1 MVEWFFSAMKQ
12 YPEIAIFLALAFGYY
27 FGKFTFKG
35 IGLGAVTA
43 TLIAGVVIGQIGITI
58 NQPLKAFAF
67 LMFLFAVGYGVGPQ
81 FVRGIARDGVPQ
93 AVFSVVQCVF
103 SLLAIV
109 LIAKV
114 AGYDLGY
121 AAGLYSGSQTI
132 SAAMGLSTDAIN
144 RLGLPP
150 DQAKALI
157 DSMPV
162 AYAVSYM
169 FGTMGSAIVIA
180 VLGPKLLG
188 IDLVAACKD
197 YEEKFGGT
205 KKEVGGAGTAWH
217 RWVLRAY
224 KVQPAGKAAGVP
236 AAELDSMLPDA
247 RSFVQRISRGGKMI
261 DATADTVLQEG
272 DVVAVAAGRG
282 ARVTDK
288 VRRAGRAAGL
298 RVAEIESM
306 VPDARIFVQRIRRG
320 GQIIDATADTVLQEG
335 DVVAVAGEGEVLVR
349 VLQGAVEVDD
359 RELLAVPIE
368 GVDVLVTNKEVDG
381 KTLAEL
387 AQRPSARGVFL
398 RKITRGATA
407 TDIPILPST
416 KINRGDLLTIVGRTQ
431 DTAAATKL
439 LGVADRPTDITD
451 MAFVAGAVVV
461 GGLIGALVVNVAG
474 VPLTLSTA
482 GGALIAGIIGGWLR
496 SVRPSFGRI
505 PTPTVWFMNSV
516 GLNIFI
522 AIVGISA
529 GPGFVNGLKTQGIG
543 LFLWG
548 ALATTIPLVLGMFVA
563 KYLFRFHD
571 ALNLGIV
578 SGARTTTAS
587 LGLVCD
593 QAKSQIPALGYTVTY
608 AVGNTLLTIW
618 GMVVIMLLS

>member
-1 MVEWFFSAMKQ
+1 MDWFFATLKQ
-12 YPEIAIFLALAFGYY
+12 YPEIAIFLSLAFGYY
-27 FGKFTFKG
+27 FGKFTYKG

-81 FVRGIARDGVPQ
+81 FVRGIAKDGVPQ
-93 AVFSVVQCVF
+93 AIFSAVQCVF
-103 SLLAIV
+103 SLAV
-109 LIAKV
+109 CVVIAKI

-144 RLGLPP
+144 RLG
-150 DQAKALI
+150 QSAEEAKALI
-157 DSMPV
+157 DSMPI
-162 AYAVSYM
+162 AYAVTYM

-197 YEEKFGGT
+197 YQEKFGGGR
-205 KKEVGGAGTAWH
+205 KDVGGAGSAWQ

-224 KVQPAGKAAGVP
+224 KV
-236 AAELDSMLPDA
+236 
-247 RSFVQRISRGGKMI
+247 RSGG
-261 DATADTVLQEG
+261 Q
-272 DVVAVAAGRG
+272 
-282 ARVTDK
+282 
-288 VRRAGRAAGL
+288 AAGL
-298 RVAEIESM
+298 RVAEAEAL
-306 VPDARIFVQRIRRG
+306 VGDARIFVQRMRRD
-320 GQIIDATADTVLQEG
+320 GQIIDATADTVLKEG
-335 DVVAVAGEGEVLVR
+335 DVVAVAGEREVLVR
-349 VLQGAVEVDD
+349 ALQNAEEVED
-359 RELLAVPIE
+359 RELLAVPVE
-368 GVDVLVTNKEVDG
+368 GVDVLVSNKEVDG
-381 KTLAEL
+381 KTIAEL
-387 AQRPSARGVFL
+387 AQLPAARGVFL

-407 TDIPILPST
+407 TDIPILANT
-416 KINRGDLLTIVGRTQ
+416 TVQRGDLFTLVGRTQ
-431 DTAAATKL
+431 DVAAAIKL
-439 LGVADRPTDITD
+439 LGVADRPTDMTD
-451 MAFVAGAVVV
+451 MAFVGAAIVI
-461 GGLIGALVVNVAG
+461 GALIGALVFKISG

-529 GPGFVNGLKTQGIG
+529 GPGFVNGLKTQGVG

-548 ALATTIPLVLGMFVA
+548 ALATTVPLVLGMFMA
-563 KYLFRFHD
+563 KYVFRFHD
-571 ALNLGIV
+571 ALTLGIV
-578 SGARTTTAS
+578 SGSRTTTAS

-618 GMVVIMLLS
+618 GMVIIMLMS

>member
-1 MVEWFFSAMKQ
+1 MMGGTMIDWLFATLKQ
-12 YPEIAIFLALAFGYY
+12 YPEIAIFMALAFGYY
-27 FGKFTFKG
+27 FGKFSFKG
-35 IGLGAVTA
+35 IGLGSVTA

-58 NQPLKAFAF
+58 NQPLKAFSF
-67 LMFLFAVGYGVGPQ
+67 LMFLFAVGYAVGPQ
-81 FVRGIARDGVPQ
+81 FVRGIAKDGVPQ
-93 AVFSVVQCVF
+93 ALFSVVQCV
-103 SLLAIV
+103 LCLV
-109 LIAKV
+109 TVVVIAKV

-150 DQAKALI
+150 DQAKGLI

-180 VLGPKLLG
+180 IIGPKLLG

-197 YEEKFGGT
+197 YEEKFGGG
-205 KKEVGGAGTAWH
+205 KKDVGGAGSAWQ
-217 RWVLRAY
+217 RWALRAY
-224 KVQPAGKAAGVP
+224 KVQTGGKAAGLR
-236 AAELDSMLPDA
+236 ASEAENLLPD
-247 RSFVQRISRGGKMI
+247 SR
-261 DATADTVLQEG
+261 V
-272 DVVAVAAGRG
+272 
-282 ARVTDK
+282 
-288 VRRAGRAAGL
+288 
-298 RVAEIESM
+298 
-306 VPDARIFVQRIRRG
+306 FVQRIRRG
-320 GQIIDATADTVLQEG
+320 GQIIDATAETVLQAG
-335 DVVAVAGEGEVLVR
+335 DVVAVAGPRDALVN
-349 VLQGAVEVDD
+349 LIGGGAVEVED
-359 RELLAVPIE
+359 RDLLAVPVE
-368 GVDVLVTNKEVDG
+368 GIDVLVSNKAVDG

-387 AQRPSARGVFL
+387 AEMPAARGVFL

-407 TDIPILPST
+407 TDIPILANT
-416 KINRGDLLTIVGRTQ
+416 KVERGDLFTLVGRTQ

-439 LGVADRPTDITD
+439 LGVADRPTDMTD
-451 MAFVAGAVVV
+451 MAFVGAAIVV
-461 GGLIGALVVNVAG
+461 GALIGALVFKVSG

-496 SVRPSFGRI
+496 SVRPKFGRI

-548 ALATTIPLVLGMFVA
+548 ALATTVPLLLGMFIA
-563 KYLFRFHD
+563 KYLFKFHD
-571 ALNLGIV
+571 ALTLGIV
-578 SGARTTTAS
+578 SGSRTTTAS

-593 QAKSQIPALGYTVTY
+593 NAKSQIPALGYTVTY

-618 GMVVIMLLS
+618 GMVIIMILA

>member
-1 MVEWFFSAMKQ
+1 MIDWLFATLKQ
-12 YPEIAIFLALAFGYY
+12 YPEIAIFLALALGYY

-35 IGLGAVTA
+35 IGLGSVTA
-43 TLIAGVVIGQIGITI
+43 TLIAGVVIGQVGITI

-81 FVRGIARDGVPQ
+81 FVRGIAKDGVPQ
-93 AVFSVVQCVF
+93 AVFSVVQCVL
-103 SLLAIV
+103 SLAV
-109 LIAKV
+109 CVVIAKV

-121 AAGLYSGSQTI
+121 AAGFYAGSQTI
-132 SAAMGLSTDAIN
+132 SASMGLATDAIN
-144 RLGLPP
+144 RLGLEA
-150 DQAKALI
+150 DKAKALI

-162 AYAVSYM
+162 AYAVTYM
-169 FGTMGSAIVIA
+169 FGTMGSAVVIA

-197 YEEKFGGT
+197 YVDKFGGG
-205 KKEVGGAGTAWH
+205 KKEIGGAGYGWQ
-217 RWVLRAY
+217 RWALRAY
-224 KVQPAGKAAGVP
+224 KVQPGGKAAGLRVSE
-236 AAELDSMLPDA
+236 AEGLIPDA
-247 RSFVQRISRGGKMI
+247 RIFVGRIRRDGQIM
-261 DATADTVLQEG
+261 DATADTVL
-272 DVVAVAAGRG
+272 
-282 ARVTDK
+282 K
-288 VRRAGRAAGL
+288 
-298 RVAEIESM
+298 
-306 VPDARIFVQRIRRG
+306 P
-320 GQIIDATADTVLQEG
+320 G
-335 DVVAVAGEGEVLVR
+335 DVVAVAGEREVLVR
-349 VLQGAVEVDD
+349 VLQEAVEVEDK
-359 RELLAVPIE
+359 ELLAVPVE
-368 GVDVLVTNKEVDG
+368 GIDVLVTNKAVDG

-387 AQRPSARGVFL
+387 AQIPEARGVFL

-407 TDIPILPST
+407 TDIPILANT
-416 KINRGDLLTIVGRTQ
+416 KINRGDLLTLVGRTQ
-431 DTAAATKL
+431 DISAVIKV
-439 LGVADRPTDITD
+439 LGVADRPTDVTD
-451 MAFVAGAVVV
+451 MAFVGAAIVV
-461 GGLIGALVVNVAG
+461 GGLIGAILVKVAG

-548 ALATTIPLVLGMFVA
+548 ALATTLPLVLGMYIA

-571 ALNLGIV
+571 ALTLGIV

-618 GMVVIMLLS
+618 GMVIIMILS